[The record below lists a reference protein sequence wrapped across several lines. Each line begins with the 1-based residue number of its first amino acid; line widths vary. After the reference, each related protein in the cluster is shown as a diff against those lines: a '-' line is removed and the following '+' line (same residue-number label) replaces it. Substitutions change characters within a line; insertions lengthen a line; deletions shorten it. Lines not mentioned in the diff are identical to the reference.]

1 LYGPRCGSWTI
12 KSVGS
17 QAGAAHL
24 SQGRAMPRKRSTKR
38 GQAKNDLF
46 GASPEQSFDILESV
60 ADAFFAVDHHWRFTY
75 VNRAAADRWSR
86 NRESLIGK
94 DFLEEFPQAVGSE
107 PWEAFLKAMQ
117 VRQPTRL
124 EVVSP
129 VVHQWVELNISPSR
143 DGGLSVYFR
152 DISARKRVEEVEGWL
167 AAIIE
172 SSDDAIVSKNLE
184 SIVTSWN
191 AGAERLFGYTA
202 EEIIGRPITIL
213 FPEDRQ
219 DEEEKILARI
229 RRGERVEHF
238 ESTRQRKDGR
248 LIEVALTISPIKDAQ
263 GRIVGAS
270 KIARD
275 ITKHK
280 EAERLQ
286 RLLVHELNHRV
297 KNILATVQAV
307 ARQTFNSRQSGNT
320 VRETF
325 EARLLALS
333 KAHDL
338 LTRENWDGA
347 SLSQIVAEALSPY
360 HRDRFEIGGS
370 DVRLPPKMAL
380 ALALALHELATNAAK
395 YGALSVPAGRV
406 AITWRVQPN
415 DPPHLILRWQ
425 ERGGPPVV
433 PPEQKGFGSRLI
445 ERSLALEL
453 GGDVTITYD
462 PAGVLCEVKAP
473 LVDER
478 DDDVGKAA

>member
-1 LYGPRCGSWTI
+1 MPREPST
-12 KSVGS
+12 K
-17 QAGAAHL
+17 
-24 SQGRAMPRKRSTKR
+24 QGRTNSNRV
-38 GQAKNDLF
+38 
-46 GASPEQSFDILESV
+46 GASREHSFDILESV

-75 VNRAAADRWSR
+75 VNRAAAERWNRSR
-86 NRESLIGK
+86 EDLIGK
-94 DFLEEFPQAVGSE
+94 DFLKQFPQAADSE
-107 PWEAFLKAMQ
+107 PWKAFLKAMQ
-117 VRQPTRL
+117 ERQPTRL

-129 VVHQWVELNISPSR
+129 VVHQWVDLSISPTR

-191 AGAERLFGYTA
+191 TGAERLFGYKA
-202 EEIIGRPITIL
+202 EEIIGKPITIL
-213 FPEDRQ
+213 FPEDRK
-219 DEEEKILARI
+219 DEEERILARI
-229 RRGERVEHF
+229 RQGERVEHF
-238 ESTRQRKDGR
+238 ESTRQRKDGS
-248 LIEVALTISPIKDAQ
+248 LVEVSLTISPIKDAQ

-275 ITKHK
+275 ITRHK

-307 ARQTFNSRQSGNT
+307 ARQTFNSRQSGDT
-320 VRETF
+320 VRQTF

-347 SLSQIVAEALSPY
+347 SLSQVVAEVLSPY
-360 HRDRFEIGGS
+360 HRDRFETGGP
-370 DVRLPPKMAL
+370 DVRLTPKMAL
-380 ALALALHELATNAAK
+380 ALTLALHELATNAAK
-395 YGALSVPAGRV
+395 YGALSAPSGRI
-406 AITWRVQPN
+406 AITWRVQAD

-425 ERGGPPVV
+425 ERGGPLVS

-453 GGDVTITYD
+453 GGDVKITYD
-462 PAGVLCEVKAP
+462 LAGVVCEVKAP

-478 DDDVGKAA
+478 DEHVGKAA

>member
-1 LYGPRCGSWTI
+1 MPRKTLTEQGQAED
-12 KSVGS
+12 KSVGPS
-17 QAGAAHL
+17 
-24 SQGRAMPRKRSTKR
+24 R
-38 GQAKNDLF
+38 
-46 GASPEQSFDILESV
+46 EQSFDILESV
-60 ADAFFAVDHHWRFTY
+60 ADAFFAVDHQWRFTY
-75 VNRAAADRWSR
+75 VNRAAAERWGR
-86 NRESLIGK
+86 RREDLIGK
-94 DFLEEFPQAVGSE
+94 DFLKEFPQAVGSE
-107 PWEAFLKAMQ
+107 PWEAFLRSMRE
-117 VRQPTRL
+117 RQPTRL

-129 VVHQWVELNISPSR
+129 VLHQWVDLSIYPTS

-191 AGAERLFGYTA
+191 KGAERLFGYRA
-202 EEIIGRPITIL
+202 EEMIGNPITIL

-219 DEEEKILARI
+219 DEEARILERI

-238 ESTRQRKDGR
+238 ESIRRRKDGS
-248 LIEVALTISPIKDAQ
+248 LVEVSLTISPIKDAQ

-275 ITKHK
+275 ITRHK
-280 EAERLQ
+280 QAERLQ

-297 KNILATVQAV
+297 KNILATVQAI
-307 ARQTFNSRQSGNT
+307 ARQTLSPRKSNDT

-347 SLSQIVAEALSPY
+347 NLSRIVTEALSPY
-360 HRDRFEIGGS
+360 HRDFFEIDGP
-370 DVRLPPKMAL
+370 DVRLVPKMAL
-380 ALALALHELATNAAK
+380 ALTLALHELATNAAK
-395 YGALSVPAGRV
+395 YGALSAPSGRI
-406 AITWRVQPN
+406 AITWWVQP
-415 DPPHLILRWQ
+415 DDVPHLILRWQ
-425 ERGGPPVV
+425 ERGGPFVS
-433 PPEQKGFGSRLI
+433 PPRQKGFGSRLI

-453 GGDVTITYD
+453 AGEVKISYD
-462 PAGVLCEVKAP
+462 PAGVICEVSAP
-473 LVDER
+473 LADER
-478 DDDVGKAA
+478 DIGVEKAA

>member
-1 LYGPRCGSWTI
+1 MPRKPSA
-12 KSVGS
+12 K
-17 QAGAAHL
+17 
-24 SQGRAMPRKRSTKR
+24 QGRAKRNSVS
-38 GQAKNDLF
+38 
-46 GASPEQSFDILESV
+46 ASPEQSFDILESV

-75 VNRAAADRWSR
+75 VNRAAAERWGRDR
-86 NRESLIGK
+86 EDLLGK
-94 DFLEEFPQAVGSE
+94 DFLGEFPQAVGSE
-107 PWEAFLKAMQ
+107 PWKAFLKAMQ
-117 VRQPTRL
+117 ERQPTQL
-124 EVVSP
+124 EVMSP
-129 VVHQWVELNISPSR
+129 VLHQWVELSISPTR

-152 DISARKRVEEVEGWL
+152 DISARKRGEEIEGWL

-191 AGAERLFGYTA
+191 AGAERLFGYKA

-213 FPEDRQ
+213 FPADRE
-219 DEEEKILARI
+219 DEEGRILARI

-238 ESTRQRKDGR
+238 ESTRRRKDGS
-248 LIEVALTISPIKDAQ
+248 LIEVSLTISPIKDVQ

-275 ITKHK
+275 ITRHK

-307 ARQTFNSRQSGNT
+307 ARQTFNSRQSGDL

-347 SLSQIVAEALSPY
+347 SLSQVVAEALSPY
-360 HRDRFEIGGS
+360 HRDRFEIGGP
-370 DVRLPPKMAL
+370 DVRLPSRMAL

-395 YGALSVPAGRV
+395 HGALSVPAGRI
-406 AITWRVQPN
+406 ATM
-415 DPPHLILRWQ
+415 
-425 ERGGPPVV
+425 
-433 PPEQKGFGSRLI
+433 
-445 ERSLALEL
+445 
-453 GGDVTITYD
+453 
-462 PAGVLCEVKAP
+462 
-473 LVDER
+473 
-478 DDDVGKAA
+478 

>member
-1 LYGPRCGSWTI
+1 
-12 KSVGS
+12 
-17 QAGAAHL
+17 
-24 SQGRAMPRKRSTKR
+24 MPHKASKKQ
-38 GQAKNDLF
+38 GQAENQPV
-46 GASPEQSFDILESV
+46 GASREQSLDILESV
-60 ADAFFAVDHHWRFTY
+60 PDAFFAVDHHWHFTY
-75 VNRAAADRWSR
+75 INRAAAERWSR
-86 NRESLIGK
+86 SREDLIGK
-94 DFLEEFPQAVGSE
+94 DFLEAFPQAVGSE
-107 PWEAFLKAMQ
+107 PWQAFLKAMQ
-117 VRQPTRL
+117 ERQPTRL

-129 VVHQWVELNISPSR
+129 VLHQWVELSISPTR

-191 AGAERLFGYTA
+191 AGAERLFGYRA
-202 EEIIGRPITIL
+202 DEIIGRPITIL

-219 DEEEKILARI
+219 DEEERILARI

-238 ESTRQRKDGR
+238 ESTRRRKDGS
-248 LIEVALTISPIKDAQ
+248 LVQVSLTISPIKDAQ

-275 ITKHK
+275 ITRHK

-297 KNILATVQAV
+297 KNILATVQAI
-307 ARQTFNSRQSGNT
+307 ARQTLSPRHSDDT

-338 LTRENWDGA
+338 LTRENWDGT
-347 SLSQIVAEALSPY
+347 SLSQIVTEALSPY
-360 HRDRFEIGGS
+360 HRDRFEIGGP
-370 DVRLPPKMAL
+370 DTRLPPKMAL

-395 YGALSVPAGRV
+395 YGALSVPSGRI
-406 AITWRVQPN
+406 AIMWRVQPS

-425 ERGGPPVV
+425 ERGGPPVSS
-433 PPEQKGFGSRLI
+433 PEQKGFGSRLI

-453 GGDVTITYD
+453 AGDAKITYD
-462 PAGVLCEVKAP
+462 PAGVVCELKAP

-478 DDDVGKAA
+478 DDRVGKAA

>member
-1 LYGPRCGSWTI
+1 
-12 KSVGS
+12 
-17 QAGAAHL
+17 
-24 SQGRAMPRKRSTKR
+24 MPRNPPTEQKRAGNTP
-38 GQAKNDLF
+38 F
-46 GASPEQSFDILESV
+46 GATREQSFEILESV
-60 ADAFFAVDHHWRFTY
+60 ADAFFAIDRHWCFTY
-75 VNRAAADRWSR
+75 VNRAAAERWGR
-86 NRESLIGK
+86 NRENLIGK
-94 DFLEEFPQAVGSE
+94 HFLEEFPAAVGSE
-107 PWEAFLKAMQ
+107 PYEAFLTAMQ
-117 VRQPTRL
+117 ERQAARL

-129 VVHQWVELNISPSR
+129 VLHQWVELSISPTR

-191 AGAERLFGYTA
+191 AGAERLFGYRA

-219 DEEEKILARI
+219 DEEERILARI

-238 ESTRQRKDGR
+238 ESTRQRKDGS
-248 LIEVALTISPIKDAQ
+248 LIEVSLTISPIKDTQ

-275 ITKHK
+275 ITRHK

-297 KNILATVQAV
+297 KNILATVQAI
-307 ARQTFNSRQSGNT
+307 AQQTLSSRQSDDA

-347 SLSQIVAEALSPY
+347 SLSQVVAEALSPY
-360 HRDRFEIGGS
+360 QRDRFETGGP
-370 DVRLPPKMAL
+370 DVRLTPKMAL

-395 YGALSVPAGRV
+395 YGALSVPAGRI
-406 AITWRVQPN
+406 AIMWRVQPN

-425 ERGGPPVV
+425 ERGGPPVSS
-433 PPEQKGFGSRLI
+433 PERKGFGSRLI

-453 GGDVTITYD
+453 AGDVKITYD
-462 PAGVLCEVKAP
+462 PAGVVCELKAP

-478 DDDVGKAA
+478 DDHVGKAA